1 MGRKIIDKQ
10 DGTLEDDIRY
20 DCDKMKWSENTIREE
35 VTDRDRCEEGVEEGK
50 RDALIEERRRVQERP
65 VSKLL
70 RDNGHSAQRRCRK
83 KSPKL
88 VARGLVSY
96 IGI

>member
-20 DCDKMKWSENTIREE
+20 GDGDKMKWSENTIREE

-50 RDALIEERRRVQERP
+50 RDALREERRRVHERP
-65 VSKLL
+65 VS
-70 RDNGHSAQRRCRK
+70 
-83 KSPKL
+83 
-88 VARGLVSY
+88 Y
-96 IGI
+96 IGL